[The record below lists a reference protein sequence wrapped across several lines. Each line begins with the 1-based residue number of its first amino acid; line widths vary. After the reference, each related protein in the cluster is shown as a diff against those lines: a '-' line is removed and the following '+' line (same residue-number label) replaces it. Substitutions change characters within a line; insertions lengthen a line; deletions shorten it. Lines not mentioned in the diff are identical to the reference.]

1 MCNLELVQSLRPT
14 RAAAES
20 RPIRTALTGSELTG
34 PSGWGIIGRMDE
46 QRILS
51 FVNPAT
57 GETFGQ
63 ITMTSAEE
71 VRRAVSDMRA
81 AARWWRNVSVPERAR
96 ILNRFQE
103 VMIDAR
109 DEISAVINQD
119 TGKSR
124 QDALIEV
131 FMVADLL
138 HQYCR
143 RAADWLKP
151 EPAPRGLYLFKQP
164 YIERRPYGVVGVI
177 APWNYPFA
185 LAMPP
190 TLAALLAGNTVVL
203 KPSEVTGAVGVLL
216 EQLFR
221 RVPELAPFV
230 RVIHGD
236 GQVGAAMVQA
246 KPDFIFLT
254 GSTPTGRA
262 VMRAAAEHLIPVTC
276 ELGGKDPLI
285 VLEDADVS
293 AAARWAVWGAYF
305 NTGQTCMSVERVYVV
320 EEVYDEFVSEALRYT
335 KELTYGYSPE
345 KDNPHYF
352 GPMSD
357 PRQIKTIR
365 RHLDDA
371 LAKGARLLHG
381 GGLHEMFVEPT
392 VLVDVTHDMLL
403 MQEETFGPLLPIM
416 KVKDEDE
423 AIRLANDSRFGL
435 GASVWSNNLDRA
447 RRVARELDAG
457 SVLINDTICQFAVP
471 MLPFGGVKESGV
483 GRIHGKEGLL
493 QFTYSHAVLSGDPPL
508 AWDVATIFRKPG
520 HYAAVAAV
528 MRLAFGANLRQ
539 RLEPVKE
546 FLAGEPLPLAL
557 PRAEELRPLRL
568 DRKRVGLALGAVG
581 LIAGALAA
589 ASFLFA
595 RRHS

>member
-1 MCNLELVQSLRPT
+1 M
-14 RAAAES
+14 A
-20 RPIRTALTGSELTG
+20 
-34 PSGWGIIGRMDE
+34 E
-46 QRILS
+46 QRILA

-57 GETFGQ
+57 GENFGQ
-63 ITMTSAEE
+63 IAMTSPEE
-71 VRRAVSDMRA
+71 ARRAVGDMRA
-81 AARWWRNVSVPERAR
+81 AARWWRNVSVAERAR
-96 ILNRFQE
+96 LLNRFQE

-143 RAADWLKP
+143 HAADWLKP
-151 EPAPRGLYLFKQP
+151 EPVPRGLYLFKQP

-203 KPSEVTGAVGVLL
+203 KPSEVTGAVGVLM

-236 GQVGAAMVQA
+236 AQVGAAMVQA
-246 KPDFIFLT
+246 RPDFIFLT

-262 VMRAAAEHLIPVTC
+262 VMRTAAEHLIPVTC

-320 EEVYDEFVSEALRYT
+320 EDVYDEFVSEALRYT

-345 KDNPHYF
+345 KDNPHHF

-357 PRQIKTIR
+357 PRQIQTIR

-381 GGLHEMFVEPT
+381 GGLRGMFVEPT
-392 VLVDVTHDMLL
+392 LLVDVNHDMLL

-423 AIRLANDSRFGL
+423 AVRLANDSRYGL
-435 GASVWSNNLDRA
+435 GASVWSNNHDRA
-447 RRVARELDAG
+447 RRVARELEVG

-471 MLPFGGVKESGV
+471 MLPFGGVKESGF

-493 QFTYSHAVLSGDPPL
+493 QFTYSHAVLVGDPPL

-557 PRAEELRPLRL
+557 PKAEELRLPKL
-568 DRKRVGLALGAVG
+568 DRKRVGLALGTIGLAAV
-581 LIAGALAA
+581 ALAV
-589 ASFLFA
+589 ASFLVS

>member
-1 MCNLELVQSLRPT
+1 
-14 RAAAES
+14 
-20 RPIRTALTGSELTG
+20 
-34 PSGWGIIGRMDE
+34 MDE
-46 QRILS
+46 QRCLS

-63 ITMTSAEE
+63 LAMTPVAE
-71 VRRAVSDMRA
+71 VSQAVDEMRA
-81 AARWWRNVSVPERAR
+81 AARWWRHIPAAERAR

-109 DEISAVINQD
+109 DEISAVINRN

-138 HQYCR
+138 HQYCLH
-143 RAADWLKP
+143 AADWLKP
-151 EPAPRGLYLFKQP
+151 EPVSRGLYLFKQP
-164 YIERRPYGVVGVI
+164 HIERRPYGVVGVI

-203 KPSEVTGAVGVLL
+203 KPSEVTGAVGQLM
-216 EQLFR
+216 EQLFQ

-236 GQVGAAMVQA
+236 GQVGAALVQA
-246 KPDFIFLT
+246 RPDFIFLT

-293 AAARWAVWGAYF
+293 AAAKWAVWGAYF
-305 NTGQTCMSVERVYVV
+305 NTGQTCMAVERVYVV
-320 EEVYDEFVSEALRYT
+320 ADVYDEFVGEALRFT

-357 PRQIKTIR
+357 PRQLKIVQ
-365 RHLDDA
+365 RHLEDA
-371 LAKGARLLHG
+371 RAKGARLLTG
-381 GGLHEMFVEPT
+381 GGLQGMFIEPT
-392 VLVDVTHDMLL
+392 VLVDVNHDMLL

-435 GASVWSNNLDRA
+435 GASVWSSNHDRA
-447 RRVARELDAG
+447 RRVARELNAG

-471 MLPFGGVKESGV
+471 MLPFGGVKESGI

-520 HYAAVAAV
+520 HYAAVAAI

-546 FLAGEPLPLAL
+546 LLAGEPLPVAL
-557 PRAEELRPLRL
+557 PKADEVTLPKL
-568 DRKRVGLALGAVG
+568 DRRRLGLALGTVG
-581 LIAGALAA
+581 LAAGALAA
-589 ASFLFA
+589 AAFLVG
-595 RRHS
+595 RRRSG

>member
-1 MCNLELVQSLRPT
+1 
-14 RAAAES
+14 
-20 RPIRTALTGSELTG
+20 
-34 PSGWGIIGRMDE
+34 MDE
-46 QRILS
+46 QRTLS
-51 FVNPAT
+51 FVNPGT

-63 ITMTSAEE
+63 IAMTPVEAA
-71 VRRAVSDMRA
+71 RQAVGDMRA
-81 AARWWRNVSVPERAR
+81 AARWWRNLSVAERAR

-138 HQYCR
+138 HQYCQH
-143 RAADWLKP
+143 AADWLKP
-151 EPAPRGLYLFKQP
+151 EPVPRGLYLFKQP
-164 YIERRPYGVVGVI
+164 HIERRPYGVVGVI

-190 TLAALLAGNTVVL
+190 ALAALLAGNTVVL
-203 KPSEVTGAVGVLL
+203 KPSEVTGAVGALM
-216 EQLFR
+216 EQLFQ

-230 RVIHGD
+230 RVLHGD
-236 GQVGAAMVQA
+236 GAVGAAMVQA
-246 KPDFIFLT
+246 RPDFIFLT

-285 VLEDADVS
+285 VLDDADVS
-293 AAARWAVWGAYF
+293 AAAKWAVWGAYF
-305 NTGQTCMSVERVYVV
+305 NTGQTCMAVERVYVV

-357 PRQIKTIR
+357 PRQLKIVQ

-371 LAKGARLLHG
+371 LAKGARLLSG
-381 GGLHEMFVEPT
+381 GHLHEMFVEPT
-392 VLVDVTHDMLL
+392 LLVDIDHDMLL

-435 GASVWSNNLDRA
+435 GASVWSSNHDRA
-447 RRVARELDAG
+447 QRVARELNVG

-471 MLPFGGVKESGV
+471 MLPFGGVKESGI
-483 GRIHGKEGLL
+483 GRIHGKEGLM

-539 RLEPVKE
+539 RIEPVKE
-546 FLAGEPLPLAL
+546 LLAGEPLPLAL
-557 PRAEELRPLRL
+557 PKADEVALPKL
-568 DRKRVGLALGAVG
+568 DRRRLGLALGTVG
-581 LIAGALAA
+581 LAAGALAA
-589 ASFLFA
+589 VSFLVG
-595 RRHS
+595 RRQSG